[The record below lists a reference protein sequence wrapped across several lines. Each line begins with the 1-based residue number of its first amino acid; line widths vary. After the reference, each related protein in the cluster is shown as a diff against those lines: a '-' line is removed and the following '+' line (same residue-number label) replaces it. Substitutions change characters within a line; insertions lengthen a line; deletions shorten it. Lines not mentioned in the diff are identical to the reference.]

1 MIVQFLMFPIACMLI
16 MRTVSMHNSAAR
28 QGRAIVPAVTVN
40 PADVMTEHGDVPS
53 ALQEA
58 KRHESL
64 ILYGRK
70 TLAAEEATWLLYKA
84 VITIQCCCIYLQR
97 DKSSTGEVYSCLY
110 IYEALKRNAFREV
123 IYKHAINRQRLYPCL
138 IYISAYI

>member
-1 MIVQFLMFPIACMLI
+1 MIVQFLMFSIACMLI
-16 MRTVSMHNSAAR
+16 MGTVNMHNSAAR

-40 PADVMTEHGDVPS
+40 PADVTEHGDVPS

-58 KRHESL
+58 QRHESL

-70 TLAAEEATWLLYKA
+70 TLADEEATWLLYKA

-97 DKSSTGEVYSCLY
+97 DKSSTGEVYPCLY
-110 IYEALKRNAFREV
+110 IYEALKRNTFREV
-123 IYKHAINRQRLYPCL
+123 IYKHAINRQRLYVCL
-138 IYISAYI
+138 IYISTYI

>member
-1 MIVQFLMFPIACMLI
+1 
-16 MRTVSMHNSAAR
+16 MHNSAAR

-84 VITIQCCCIYLQR
+84 VITIQRCCIYLR
-97 DKSSTGEVYSCLY
+97 DKSSTGEAYSCLY
-110 IYEALKRNAFREV
+110 IYEALKRNAFREALR
-123 IYKHAINRQRLYPCL
+123 IYKA
-138 IYISAYI
+138 

>member
-1 MIVQFLMFPIACMLI
+1 MIVQFLMFSIVCMLI
-16 MRTVSMHNSAAR
+16 METVSMHNSAALA
-28 QGRAIVPAVTVN
+28 GRVIVPAVTVN
-40 PADVMTEHGDVPS
+40 PADVTEHGDVPS

-64 ILYGRK
+64 MLYGRK
-70 TLAAEEATWLLYKA
+70 TLADEEATWLIYKA

-97 DKSSTGEVYSCLY
+97 DKSSTGEAYSCLY

>member
-16 MRTVSMHNSAAR
+16 MGTVSMHNSAAR

-40 PADVMTEHGDVPS
+40 PADVTEHGDVPS

-58 KRHESL
+58 QRHESL

-70 TLAAEEATWLLYKA
+70 TLADEEAT
-84 VITIQCCCIYLQR
+84 
-97 DKSSTGEVYSCLY
+97 
-110 IYEALKRNAFREV
+110 
-123 IYKHAINRQRLYPCL
+123 
-138 IYISAYI
+138 